1 MSIESLRLE
10 CLLEKSVDRVA
21 NAVTSVLRREGW
33 RPTNDEQHSEA
44 REVRV
49 ASKSGWVVVDELDG
63 VGTEVS
69 WVANLTRELGCTGIW
84 MGASPDFESFAI
96 ERWLAGKAKGRASFD
111 DSSAPRK
118 KPAQLKAGFLT
129 DLVHDAARRGKLA
142 RGIDVPTGK
151 AMETFFQIAR
161 DAGLPK
167 PLARHEQL
175 PQRESFASCLH
186 FVFARRAKSRSDS
199 RPRSTYAVSRAA

>member
-63 VGTEVS
+63 VGTEIS
-69 WVANLTRELGCTGIW
+69 WVAIRL
-84 MGASPDFESFAI
+84 SF
-96 ERWLAGKAKGRASFD
+96 R
-111 DSSAPRK
+111 
-118 KPAQLKAGFLT
+118 
-129 DLVHDAARRGKLA
+129 
-142 RGIDVPTGK
+142 
-151 AMETFFQIAR
+151 
-161 DAGLPK
+161 
-167 PLARHEQL
+167 
-175 PQRESFASCLH
+175 C
-186 FVFARRAKSRSDS
+186 SRL
-199 RPRSTYAVSRAA
+199 PRSTTSGTPTTSSSSSRVRRTPRT